1 MRAIY
6 SRFGRLLTLM
16 IMPIFETLRFIRYL
30 SLRFI
35 EDKCS
40 KTAAALTYTS
50 LLSLVPLLAVG
61 FAILAAFPVFKS
73 VGKEIQDF
81 IFVNFVPTSQEMIQ
95 EYLLN
100 FVDKASDLTI
110 VGIIFLFVTA
120 LLLMETIEQAL
131 NDIWRVRKR
140 RKGVAEFTV
149 YWAVLSLGPLLL
161 GISLAVTSYV
171 LSLPLVS
178 IVKQPLLTI
187 MPFVLTMLAFTLIYV
202 VIPDRHV
209 PIRHGLLGGFI
220 AALLFEIAKK
230 SFALYVKHFPT
241 YELVYGALA
250 TIPIFLIWVY
260 LSWFIILLGAEITC
274 SLTSFYRREEKAIPA
289 LPNHALVKS
298 FRLIG
303 HLWQAQTKGE
313 SLSFED
319 LLHLE
324 DRLSETN
331 VETLLNHLIQIKWV
345 HYTENGQYALSRDI
359 HQITLL
365 DLYQTLSSSLLE
377 PTKNWRTDDYWE
389 TSLNDILLTTDRN
402 LRDAMNIPLY
412 QFYINETRVEN
423 NK

>member
-6 SRFGRLLTLM
+6 TRFGRLLTLT
-16 IMPIFETLRFIRYL
+16 IMPILETSKFVHYL

-50 LLSLVPLLAVG
+50 LLSIVPLLAVG
-61 FAILAAFPVFKS
+61 FSILAAFPVFKS
-73 VGKEIQDF
+73 VGEEIQNF
-81 IFVNFVPTSQEMIQ
+81 IFANFVPTSQEMIQ
-95 EYLLN
+95 DYLLN
-100 FVDKASDLTI
+100 FVDKASDLTT

-161 GISLAVTSYV
+161 GISLAVTSYI

-178 IVKQPLLTI
+178 VVKQPLLTI
-187 MPFVLTMLAFTLIYV
+187 MPFILTMLAFTLIYV
-202 VIPDRHV
+202 VVPDRHV

-230 SFALYVKHFPT
+230 SFALYVKFFPT

-274 SLTSFYRREEKAIPA
+274 SLTSFYRREEKTIPA
-289 LPNHALVKS
+289 LPNHALAKS

-303 HLWQAQTKGE
+303 HLWQAQSKGE
-313 SLSFED
+313 SLGFED
-319 LLHLE
+319 ILHLE
-324 DRLSETN
+324 AHLSDTN
-331 VETLLNHLIQIKWV
+331 IEALLNHLIQIKWV
-345 HYTENGQYALSRDI
+345 HPTENGRYALSRDI

-365 DLYQTLSSSLLE
+365 DLYQALSSSLLE
-377 PTKNWRTDDYWE
+377 PVNSCHTKDEWE
-389 TSLNDILLTTDRN
+389 TSLNNMLLDTNRRLQDV
-402 LRDAMNIPLY
+402 MNVPLHELY
-412 QFYINETRVEN
+412 VGKTEG
-423 NK
+423 